1 MYSIVDNQQPV
12 GTKRGLSRPAR
23 RDIGFVQ
30 WRRVA
35 IVRPVAN
42 RGREDDMAK
51 KKGKKDKGKKGKK
64 K

>member
-1 MYSIVDNQQPV
+1 
-12 GTKRGLSRPAR
+12 LSRPAR
-23 RDIGFVQ
+23 RHIDFVVWQ
-30 WRRVA
+30 RIA

-42 RGREDDMAK
+42 PWKEDDMAK